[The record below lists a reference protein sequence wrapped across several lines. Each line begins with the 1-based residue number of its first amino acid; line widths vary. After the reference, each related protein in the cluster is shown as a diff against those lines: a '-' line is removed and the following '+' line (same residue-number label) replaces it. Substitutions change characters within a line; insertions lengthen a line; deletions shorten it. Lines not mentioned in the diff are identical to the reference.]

1 MQDISSENKHEAIK
15 EIKTEMQMDYPGAIR
30 RSISDFDYASN
41 ARYTK
46 EGMQMIE
53 SNIELNCD
61 SKNSMSQSDVAL
73 NSVSLLQGFQIK
85 KNKLDLTKQFKPS
98 V

>member
-1 MQDISSENKHEAIK
+1 
-15 EIKTEMQMDYPGAIR
+15 
-30 RSISDFDYASN
+30 
-41 ARYTK
+41 
-46 EGMQMIE
+46 MIE

-85 KNKLDLTKQFKPS
+85 KNKLDLTKQFKPGVSFRADQLNQPQHEDGKQNIVDIRSTLRSPKNETS
-98 V
+98 VV